1 MALLGTSFYKMN
13 GVNGFLRRKLMQDVR
28 INRFQLMLEI
38 CSVMIMSKRKIS
50 YLNGERL
57 DFDEASRLI
66 EVYNESHK
74 GRGNVR
80 LTMDDI
86 FPSDDKA
93 ADMIIDS
100 NNIMK
105 NLMRQVRILDMDHER
120 VKDAMD
126 RMSDDCIANPN
137 IGTLV
142 LDMVRAMLAYNLYR
156 MGMLDDDKMEDEL
169 VISVPDVEGCLYQLG
184 IRDFVGMFKRVSN
197 YIQI

>member
-1 MALLGTSFYKMN
+1 MN

-38 CSVMIMSKRKIS
+38 CSVMIMSKRKMS

-57 DFDEASRLI
+57 DFNEASRLI
-66 EVYNESHK
+66 EMYNDSHK
-74 GRGNVR
+74 GRGKVR

-100 NNIMK
+100 NDMIRV
-105 NLMRQVRILDMDHER
+105 LMRQVKTLGMDQER

-126 RMSDDCIANPN
+126 RMSDDCIIKPN

-156 MGMLDDDKMEDEL
+156 MGMLDDDKMGDEL
-169 VISVPDVEGCLYQLG
+169 VTSVPDIEGCLYQLG
-184 IRDFVGMFKRVSN
+184 IRDFVRMFKRVSN
-197 YIQI
+197 YIQM